1 MDKAKIG
8 FLAAVTLIVI
18 HLVVM
23 PVMAEQAYLSDI
35 VVTNNRDNLLVYF
48 TVNNCFT
55 ADMNRAIES
64 GLDTTFTFFV
74 DLYER
79 RDFWWDR
86 KIKSIELGHSIK
98 YDRLKRTYEVRLS
111 ENNDEIMRVKD
122 FDKAKR
128 LMSEVVSLK
137 VIPIHELEKGGRYQL
152 QLMAQLNKI
161 KLPLYL
167 HYVFFFLSLWDFKTD
182 WYKVNFR
189 Y

>member
-1 MDKAKIG
+1 
-8 FLAAVTLIVI
+8 
-18 HLVVM
+18 M

-86 KIKSIELGHSIK
+86 KIKSI
-98 YDRLKRTYEVRLS
+98 
-111 ENNDEIMRVKD
+111 
-122 FDKAKR
+122 
-128 LMSEVVSLK
+128 
-137 VIPIHELEKGGRYQL
+137 RY
-152 QLMAQLNKI
+152 I
-161 KLPLYL
+161 
-167 HYVFFFLSLWDFKTD
+167 FFTGF
-182 WYKVNFR
+182 NFG
-189 Y
+189 